1 MTIKW
6 NWGTKI
12 FLVYSGFVVFMLVFV
27 FLCTRQQ
34 FDLVAP
40 DYYAQ
45 ELKYQDVID
54 GKNNANLLAKGIS
67 LSASND
73 TILVHLP
80 VEELRG
86 GGEIY
91 FYRPDN
97 ASLDFKMKF
106 VNNAI
111 IAIPT
116 SKLAKGTYNVK
127 ATWTNDSKPYFHELT
142 YTVQ

>member
-12 FLVYSGFVVFMLVFV
+12 FLVYTGFVVFMLIFV

-34 FDLVAP
+34 FDLVSS

-45 ELKYQDVID
+45 ELKYQEVID
-54 GKNNANLLAKGIS
+54 GKNNANLLSTGMTM
-67 LSASND
+67 SAAND
-73 TILVHLP
+73 SIFVHLP
-80 VEELRG
+80 VEEVHG
-86 GGEIY
+86 GGEIF

-97 ASLDFKMKF
+97 ASLDLKVTF
-106 VNNAI
+106 VNNAT
-111 IAIPT
+111 IAIPV
-116 SKLAKGTYNVK
+116 SKLSSGTYKVK
-127 ATWTNDSKPYFHELT
+127 ATWTNDGKPYFHEIS

>member
-12 FLVYSGFVVFMLVFV
+12 FLVYAGFVVFMLVFV

-34 FDLVAP
+34 FDLVSS

-54 GKNNANLLAKGIS
+54 GKNNANLLSKGMT
-67 LSASND
+67 LSAAND
-73 TILVHLP
+73 SVFVHLP
-80 VEELRG
+80 VAEVHG
-86 GGEIY
+86 GGEIF

-97 ASLDFKMKF
+97 ASLDLKVPF
-106 VNNAI
+106 VNNANV
-111 IAIPT
+111 AIPAA
-116 SKLAKGTYNVK
+116 KLAAGTYTVK
-127 ATWTNDSKPYFHELT
+127 ATWTNDGKSYFHEVS